1 MIHFPQTYDEAI
13 SAAGELC
20 AGAVD
25 LQERYRRGVSA
36 GPLID
41 LRRLTG
47 LNTTT
52 NAEDGSWQ
60 IGAMVPLATLLRNPI
75 CQKTYPGLCQAMT
88 HIATPQIRNVATVGG
103 NLWQHPHCWYYRH
116 PSFNCY
122 RKGGQ
127 DCPARNGNHMY
138 SVCFD
143 SGPCIAPHPSTLALA
158 FLAYDGSLRF
168 YKESPRSLLEY
179 FQQEDLLSTHQV
191 PDSHPFCLGVQLP
204 SPQEGER
211 ASYRRVS
218 GRALADW
225 PLVEA
230 LIRLQVKQDTISFA
244 RIVIGG
250 VAPVP
255 LRLVQVE
262 KALLGQPARK
272 EVLQEAAQLATAQA
286 NPLPGTSYKVQLV
299 QELVA
304 DVLQTLLSSSEEAD

>member
-13 SAAGELC
+13 SAAGELH
-20 AGAVD
+20 AGGVD
-25 LQERYRRGVSA
+25 LQERYRRGISA
-36 GPLID
+36 GPLVD
-41 LRRLTG
+41 LRRLSSLKTIT
-47 LNTTT
+47 NT
-52 NAEDGSWQ
+52 EDGSWQ
-60 IGAMVPLATLLRNPI
+60 IGALVPLAALLRASF
-75 CQKTYPGLCQAMT
+75 CQQVYPGLYQAVT

-127 DCPARNGNHMY
+127 DCPARNGNHVY

-158 FLAYDGSLRF
+158 FLAYDASLHF
-168 YKESPRSLLEY
+168 YGEPSRSLLEH
-179 FQQEDLLSTHQV
+179 FQPEEQNWMHQS
-191 PDSHPFCLGVQLP
+191 PNSHPFCIGVQVP
-204 SPQEGER
+204 ARRKGES

-230 LIRLQVKQDTISFA
+230 LARVQVEQNTIRFA

-255 LRLVQVE
+255 LRLLRVE
-262 KALLGQPARK
+262 EALLGQPARR
-272 EVLQEAAQLATAQA
+272 EVVQEAAQLATAQA
-286 NPLPGTSYKVQLV
+286 KPLPGTAYKVQLV
-299 QELVA
+299 QALVT
-304 DVLQTLLSSSEEAD
+304 DILQTLLPASEQD